1 MRRML
6 TLLSGVVFSVATAHA
21 QDGNASYFQ
30 RDRNVS
36 VSERP
41 KPEYS
46 PLGIRAGTFM
56 VRPKVTASA
65 EYSDNIYVASQNEV
79 EDTLFEI
86 APEVSIQSDW
96 SQHAF
101 GFQGKVTHRTYSD
114 NSDENSTDLSL
125 RTNGVI
131 DVRRGTRVD
140 FGASYDD
147 THELRRSVDSLTGAA
162 EPIVYSKS
170 GAFVR
175 AQRESGRFKAS
186 GQLDFTSYDYDDV
199 LLNNGTLRS
208 LSDRNRDEVKGQVR
222 GDYAVGLDTAVF
234 VRAEVVDH
242 NYDDTTLINRNQSGW
257 ALDVGSEF
265 DLSELLRG
273 EVGLGYFERTY
284 DDAAFDDVTGLSA
297 HGLVEWFPSPLHTV
311 TFMVQREELASGVFG
326 APSYTLT
333 ALDVGT
339 DYEVLR
345 NLILSAGFTLRDRE
359 FQGLD
364 RSDDEQNYYLGG
376 TYFMNR
382 NVGVNFRA
390 SHLNLDSSGN
400 DGRPEFDVNTI
411 TVGIVVQK

>member
-1 MRRML
+1 
-6 TLLSGVVFSVATAHA
+6 
-21 QDGNASYFQ
+21 
-30 RDRNVS
+30 
-36 VSERP
+36 
-41 KPEYS
+41 
-46 PLGIRAGTFM
+46 M